1 MYFSNLVFNVK
12 NVPVGKQKRWGKPV
26 VKSHTNSNVVIP
38 AFARGKLLILPRYS
52 RHMGLYALQSLMV
65 SVGLW
70 VFPLYLASSEV
81 SVQTCVAIPVEV
93 RPRVLGWSPAVVL
106 MVHQPGPP
114 ISPPVWGLELP
125 MNIRNAQT
133 PVPSTCS
140 LLISRV
146 IPPWEGQRGKMWW
159 WLGVVSVISDSWPY
173 ALQHRYCA

>member
-1 MYFSNLVFNVK
+1 MVC
-12 NVPVGKQKRWGKPV
+12 
-26 VKSHTNSNVVIP
+26 
-38 AFARGKLLILPRYS
+38 
-52 RHMGLYALQSLMV
+52 LYALQSLMV

-114 ISPPVWGLELP
+114 ISPPVRGLELP
-125 MNIRNAQT
+125 MSIRNAQT
-133 PVPSTCS
+133 PVPSTCP

-146 IPPWEGQRGKMWW
+146 IPP
-159 WLGVVSVISDSWPY
+159 
-173 ALQHRYCA
+173 

>member
-1 MYFSNLVFNVK
+1 MADCHEFRGLRFSFPLTVTLFNLNWSWWLTCNNPIEAEWLLLLF
-12 NVPVGKQKRWGKPV
+12 WGWFCTTILEHPPDRISV
-26 VKSHTNSNVVIP
+26 VSPWMVC
-38 AFARGKLLILPRYS
+38 
-52 RHMGLYALQSLMV
+52 LYALQSLMV

-114 ISPPVWGLELP
+114 ISPPVRGLELP

-146 IPPWEGQRGKMWW
+146 IPP
-159 WLGVVSVISDSWPY
+159 
-173 ALQHRYCA
+173 